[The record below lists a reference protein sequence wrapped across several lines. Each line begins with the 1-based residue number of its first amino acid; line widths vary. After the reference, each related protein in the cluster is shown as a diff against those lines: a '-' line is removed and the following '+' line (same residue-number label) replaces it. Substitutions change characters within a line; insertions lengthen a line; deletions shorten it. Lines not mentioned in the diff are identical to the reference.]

1 METKSFFALS
11 YVRILLALVM
21 ISAIAALAAYTNF
34 ALTQAKYSFTG
45 PTSIT
50 VQGEGEVLAKPDI
63 GSFSFA
69 VRAEAD
75 DAATAQERSAEA
87 INQIIEFLKTEGVE
101 EADIK
106 TQNYNLNPKYRY
118 EERIC
123 AQGVSYC
130 PPGERVVDGFEVY
143 QTVQVK
149 VRDLDQSG
157 GLISGVGDRG
167 ATNISSLQFTI
178 DDETVLM
185 AEAREKAIADAKA
198 KAEKLATDLDVR
210 IVRMIGFWE
219 DQGRYPE
226 PYGYGGVMMESASF
240 DSDRAAPN
248 LPTGENTIN
257 SMVNI
262 TYEIR

>member
-1 METKSFFALS
+1 METKSFFALG
-11 YVRILLALVM
+11 YVRLLAALVM
-21 ISAIAALAAYTNF
+21 LGAIGALAAYTNY

-45 PTSIT
+45 PTSIS

-87 INQIIEFLKTEGVE
+87 INQIIEFLKSQDVA

-106 TQNYNLNPKYRY
+106 TENYNLNPKYRY
-118 EERIC
+118 EERVC
-123 AQGVSYC
+123 AVGVSYC
-130 PPGERVVDGFEVY
+130 PPGERVMDGFEVY

-149 VRDLDQSG
+149 VRDLDKSG
-157 GLISGVGDRG
+157 DLISGVGDRG

-178 DDETVLM
+178 DDETVLK
-185 AEAREKAIADAKA
+185 AEARAKAIEDART
-198 KAEKLATDLDVR
+198 KAEQLARDLDVR
-210 IVRMIGFWE
+210 LVRMIGFWE
-219 DQGRYPE
+219 DQGRDPI
-226 PYGYGGVMMESASF
+226 YGYGGVMMESASI
-240 DSDRAAPN
+240 DSKTVPSV
-248 LPTGENTIN
+248 PVGENSITSN
-257 SMVNI
+257 VNI